1 MTTIFSDVSPIRFEG
16 PDSDNPL
23 AYRYY
28 DADRIVAGRPMKDHM
43 RWAVCFWH
51 SFCFTGM
58 DPFGWATLPR
68 PWMAGPVDLA
78 AATQRLDAAFD
89 FFSRLGAPYFTFHD
103 HDVAP
108 HATTLRELIAGM
120 ARLEPLMAERMRKT
134 GVGLLWGTANLT
146 AHPRYAAGAAT
157 NPDPEVFACAA
168 AQVHACLETT
178 HRLGGENYVLWGGR
192 EGYDTLLNT
201 DMRRELDQYGRFLAM
216 IVEHKHKIG
225 FKGAILVEPKPHEP
239 AKHMYDRDAAT
250 CAAFL
255 RRYGLEGEVALNIE
269 ANHATLAGNSFE
281 HEVATAIAHG
291 VFGSID
297 LNRGDPHNGWDTDQ
311 FAMDVGELTLVW
323 RRILMA
329 GGLRTG
335 GFNFDAKIRRQSV
348 SVEDLFHGHIGSVD
362 ALSRG
367 LLAAADLEA
376 DGKLDAFVSQR
387 YAGWEGSEGKA
398 ILAGQVSLADVAK
411 AALNRNIEPQPVSG
425 RQEFL
430 ENYVSRFV

>member
-1 MTTIFSDVSPIRFEG
+1 MSIFSATPAIRYEG

-23 AYRYY
+23 AYRHYE
-28 DADRIVAGRPMKDHM
+28 ADRVVLGKTMKANM

-68 PWMAGPVDLA
+68 PWMSDVVDQA
-78 AATQRLDAAFD
+78 SAEARLDAAFA
-89 FFSRLGAPYFTFHD
+89 FFTRLGAPYFTFHD
-103 HDVAP
+103 HNVAAHSP
-108 HATTLRELIAGM
+108 TLRSLIDNM
-120 ARLEPLMAERMRKT
+120 KRIEPLMAENMRAT

-157 NPDPEVFACAA
+157 NPDPEIFACAA
-168 AQVHACLETT
+168 AQVRACLETT
-178 HRLGGENYVLWGGR
+178 HKLGGENYVLWGGR

-216 IVEHKHKIG
+216 IVAHKHKIG

-255 RRYGLEGEVALNIE
+255 RRYGLENEVALNIE

-311 FAMDVGELTLVW
+311 FAMDVPELALVW
-323 RRILMA
+323 RHILRW
-329 GGLRTG
+329 GGFKSG
-335 GFNFDAKIRRQSV
+335 GFNFDAKIRRQSL
-348 SVEDLFHGHIGSVD
+348 SVDDLYHAHIGGVD
-362 ALSRG
+362 ALARG
-367 LLAAADLEA
+367 LLAAAA
-376 DGKLDAFVSQR
+376 IQANGKLDAFKRER
-387 YAGWEGSEGKA
+387 YSGWDTAEGTA
-398 ILAGQVSLADVAK
+398 ILAGQRTLDQTAQH
-411 AALNRNIEPQPVSG
+411 ALDRNDEPQPVSG
-425 RQEFL
+425 RQEML
-430 ENYVSRFV
+430 ENHFSRFV